1 MENKINSIED
11 IVYRLHHDIAQC
23 TSCPLSK
30 ERTKTVFG
38 QGDIKT
44 DLVFIGEAPGAD
56 EDLSGEAFVGKAGQ
70 LLTKILGA
78 AGISR
83 NDVFITNVVKCRPP
97 GNRIP
102 TVDELISCNHFLE
115 TQIACISPKII
126 VTLGNTPTKWML
138 KTAEG
143 ITSLRGKW
151 FQWRGIELMPLYH
164 PSFLLRNQSRAKGSP
179 KDQTWNDI
187 KEVKRKWDELSQRGA
202 QCLDG

>member
-1 MENKINSIED
+1 M
-11 IVYRLHHDIAQC
+11 
-23 TSCPLSK
+23 
-30 ERTKTVFG
+30 
-38 QGDIKT
+38 
-44 DLVFIGEAPGAD
+44 FIGEAPGAD

-102 TVDELISCNHFLE
+102 AVDELVSCYHFLE
-115 TQIACISPKII
+115 AQIACISPKII
-126 VTLGNTPTKWML
+126 VTLGNIPTKWML

-187 KEVKRKWDELSQRGA
+187 REVKRKWDELSQRGA
-202 QCLDG
+202 QRLDG

>member
-1 MENKINSIED
+1 MKNKINSIEN
-11 IVYRLHHDIAQC
+11 IVFQLRNEIERC

-44 DLVFIGEAPGAD
+44 DLMFIGEAPGAD

-102 TVDELISCNHFLE
+102 AVDELVSCYHFLE
-115 TQIACISPKII
+115 AQIACISPKII
-126 VTLGNTPTKWML
+126 VTLGNIPTKWML

-187 KEVKRKWDELSQRGA
+187 REVKRKWDELSQRGA
-202 QCLDG
+202 QRLDG